1 MEMDHILDLE
11 KPAGLNFMSVSQR
24 ACRRFYA
31 SVVWPL
37 FKYVKPMRA
46 PHSSFLLPSHP
57 LWRNEGSLME
67 ASAQSQQTVSKHK
80 SGIGDFM
87 APRFRSW
94 FPLTAVLLLES
105 RPRPA
110 FRAVCELPRRNELQE
125 AASGVF
131 IIERCSSGGLM
142 LCSSCLAFLNSG
154 SETICGLC

>member
-11 KPAGLNFMSVSQR
+11 KPAGLNFMSASRR

-31 SVVWPL
+31 SAVWPL
-37 FKYVKPMRA
+37 FKYVKPMQA

-57 LWRNEGSLME
+57 LWRNEGSLVE
-67 ASAQSQQTVSKHK
+67 ASAHSQQTVSKHK

-87 APRFRSW
+87 APRLRSW

-105 RPRPA
+105 SPRPA
-110 FRAVCELPRRNELQE
+110 FKGVWEVPRRNELQE

-131 IIERCSSGGLM
+131 IILTCSSGGLM
-142 LCSSCLAFLNSG
+142 LRNSCWAFFEQWLRDNLW
-154 SETICGLC
+154 TD